1 MTKSFAEILK
11 EIFED
16 IIKEEKEQ
24 AEEQN
29 RTEKTI
35 EVLDR
40 DITFGV
46 RDRVCKE
53 NRCGSTDCPLYVDG
67 DCIKGVLSS
76 NNALLGI
83 GKEYVTALELI
94 YIFDKGA
101 QSFKG
106 AILVFAGKYKLSAN
120 HAVAVIVPTQIRKK
134 GFAFLSVGA
143 AD

>member
-67 DCIKGVLSS
+67 DCINRHLCD
-76 NNALLGI
+76 GI
-83 GKEYVTALELI
+83 TVKI
-94 YIFDKGA
+94 
-101 QSFKG
+101 
-106 AILVFAGKYKLSAN
+106 
-120 HAVAVIVPTQIRKK
+120 PTRIIDAEAEDRK
-134 GFAFLSVGA
+134 VRYNER
-143 AD
+143 